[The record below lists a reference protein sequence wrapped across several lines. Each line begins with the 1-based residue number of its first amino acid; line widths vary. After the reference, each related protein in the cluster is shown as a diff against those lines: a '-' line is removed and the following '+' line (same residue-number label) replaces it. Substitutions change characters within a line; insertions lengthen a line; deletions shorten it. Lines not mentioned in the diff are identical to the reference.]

1 MQKIGFIKSENIKD
15 LFGKELDRLRQA
27 VTGSGGG
34 DIILAEVSHKEVLRG
49 ISFLLAYNMVDAG
62 RDIKEVFLKD
72 DLPLPR
78 PTNRGEIVFVY
89 TLIEGIQDF
98 TPLEISKDNEN
109 LLKRLNAMRE
119 VFANSSDCFIF
130 WIYERHFEEFQRI
143 CKDIW
148 LAKRGL
154 YSFILKKGQS
164 IEPLGYSYELS
175 PAQAARLMVQA
186 INVENELKT
195 PGIPLTR
202 KLSLH
207 EDLVRKYQL
216 LGFTKYAEG
225 HYKKLLSVSRELK
238 NYEYLL
244 SQYLENLRHR
254 YEWLEFKGIRQLKLM
269 VKMRLEDLFVPL
281 RFIRRIEISLGP
293 EEYLREEKKS
303 PKTRKKELGKV
314 RESLGGKEQR
324 ISFKDLFR
332 YKRAVVLGD
341 PGSGKSTLL
350 KYIAYRL
357 AKEPEIAKRD
367 FGLRDEYIPLI
378 ISVSSYSHFLNK
390 DYTFSQFLR
399 ESYKEL
405 WPILK
410 DYLKGGRLLLL
421 IDGLDEE
428 VDSAKRVQIAREI
441 EEFVAKYPK
450 NRFIITSRIAGYS
463 IAAISMG
470 FDHFIIQ
477 PFEGDDIKRFLLSWY
492 KALGE
497 ERPEEQSKR
506 LYQTIIDVPA
516 FKRLAANPLL
526 LSIMALI
533 HHQGIRLPYRRV
545 DLYGC
550 ILDALAETWSLAR
563 ALSGRPIDLWLGN
576 RRLDRTLVERILAPI
591 AFEVHKTSPGG
602 IMTKDFLIE
611 KVSHY
616 FKEYEGKEGAEAQS
630 LARDF
635 VDLAR
640 EQIGILME
648 RGIGRFAFTHLSL
661 EEYLAARYLSGKERP
676 EEIACNKLYDPRFE
690 EIILLT
696 AAILSG
702 ERSERFIKA
711 IYNYDGELDKRFFRR
726 SLLLAA
732 HMIADE
738 IELRYPLKKEILKN
752 FLNTYL
758 SPSYYLKNEALK
770 VIDSLK
776 GASME
781 GYVIDILLDSI
792 RNGGPDTQ
800 WAAAIALGSIGS
812 TDKRVIDALL
822 ELVRDK
828 DPFIRGAAI
837 DALGS
842 IGSTDERII
851 SALLELVR
859 DKAPFVQWAAADA
872 LGKIGSTDILFELVR
887 DEDPSVQYAAAIAL
901 GSIGSTD
908 KRVIDA
914 LLELVRDK
922 APFVQ
927 YAAADALGS
936 IGSTSVLLELVRG
949 KAPPVQYAAADALGK
964 IGSTDKRVIDAL
976 LELARDKDTSVQEAA
991 AIALGSIG
999 STDKRVISVLL
1010 KLARDININPS
1021 VQYAAAIALGRIGST
1036 DERIIDTLLELARNR
1051 KAWVR
1056 WAAIDALGSIGSTDE
1071 RIIGVLFKFTK
1082 DRATFVR
1089 EAAIRGLWNIA
1100 LYKGTDKLTN
1110 SSMVYNG
1117 EG

>member
-1 MQKIGFIKSENIKD
+1 MQKIGFIKVENIKD
-15 LFGKELDRLRQA
+15 LFGKELDRLKQA

-34 DIILAEVSHKEVLRG
+34 DIILAEVSHKEVLRD
-49 ISFLLAYNMVDAG
+49 ISFLLAYNMVHAS
-62 RDIKEVFLKD
+62 RDIREVFLKD
-72 DLPLPR
+72 DLPLPK

-89 TLIEGIQDF
+89 TLMEGTQDF

-186 INVENELKT
+186 INVENELKA

-207 EDLVRKYQL
+207 EDLVHRYQL

-225 HYKKLLSVSRELK
+225 HYNKLLSISRELK

-281 RFIRRIEISLGP
+281 RFIRRVETSLGP
-293 EEYLREEKKS
+293 EEYLEEYLKEEKKF
-303 PKTRKKELGKV
+303 PKARERELGKV
-314 RESLGGKEQR
+314 REGFGREEQR

-470 FDHFIIQ
+470 FDHLIIQ

-591 AFEVHKTSPGG
+591 AFEVHETSPGG
-602 IMTKDFLIE
+602 IMTKDSLIE

-616 FKEYEGKEGAEAQS
+616 FKEYEGKERAEAQS

-648 RGIGRFAFTHLSL
+648 RGIDRFAFTHLSL
-661 EEYLAARYLSGKERP
+661 EEYLAARYLSGRERP

-711 IYNYDGELDKRFFRR
+711 IYNYNGELDKRFFRR

-738 IELRYPLKKEILKN
+738 IELKYPLKKEILKN

-781 GYVIDILLDSI
+781 GYVVDVLLDSI
-792 RNGGPDTQ
+792 KNGSPDIQ

-812 TDKRVIDALL
+812 PDKRVINILLVLELTKDPFVRRAAAIALGNIGSPDKRIISALLGLVRDIDPFIRNAAAIALGKTGSTDKRIIDALL

-828 DPFIRGAAI
+828 YAFIQR
-837 DALGS
+837 
-842 IGSTDERII
+842 
-851 SALLELVR
+851 
-859 DKAPFVQWAAADA
+859 AAADA
-872 LGKIGSTDILFELVR
+872 LAKIGSTDILLELVR

-901 GSIGSTD
+901 GKT
-908 KRVIDA
+908 
-914 LLELVRDK
+914 
-922 APFVQ
+922 
-927 YAAADALGS
+927 
-936 IGSTSVLLELVRG
+936 
-949 KAPPVQYAAADALGK
+949 
-964 IGSTDKRVIDAL
+964 
-976 LELARDKDTSVQEAA
+976 
-991 AIALGSIG
+991 G

-1010 KLARDININPS
+1010 KLARDINIDPS
-1021 VQYAAAIALGRIGST
+1021 VQYAAAIALGKTGST
-1036 DERIIDTLLELARNR
+1036 DKRVISVLL
-1051 KAWVR
+1051 
-1056 WAAIDALGSIGSTDE
+1056 
-1071 RIIGVLFKFTK
+1071 KFTK
-1082 DRATFVR
+1082 DKATFVR

-1110 SSMVYNG
+1110 S
-1117 EG
+1117 